1 MFQASTTSM
10 RQVEG
15 VMGVTVVREE
25 NQRRVAGDS
34 LYSSSLCDERGTQS
48 CGEMPLDERGTRR
61 VSGDSLSRSSLC
73 DERGTRRVSGDSLSR
88 SSLCDERGTRFDGAS
103 RASSGV

>member
-1 MFQASTTSM
+1 MFHAATTSM

-25 NQRRVAGDS
+25 NQRRVSGDS
-34 LYSSSLCDERGTQS
+34 LSRSSLCDERGTQS

-73 DERGTRRVSGDSLSR
+73 DERAPGVVARCRVMNGA
-88 SSLCDERGTRFDGAS
+88 RGEFREIRYPAHRFAM
-103 RASSGV
+103 